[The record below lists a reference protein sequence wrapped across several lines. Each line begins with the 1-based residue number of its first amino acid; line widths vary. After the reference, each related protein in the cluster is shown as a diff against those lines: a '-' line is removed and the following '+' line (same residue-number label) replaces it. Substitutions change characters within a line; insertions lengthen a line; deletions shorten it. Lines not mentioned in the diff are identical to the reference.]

1 MQVTKPWQQ
10 PVNEGSSSTCTF
22 NRMQKQYRLVSK
34 VYSFLLDMYVS
45 ELTIFTFFTIT
56 GHNRLLIAGGIL
68 GGIFVLVLMLLG
80 IGAWCGLLGSGG
92 KSLQQ

>member
-1 MQVTKPWQQ
+1 MIVQVTKPWQQ

-56 GHNRLLIAGGIL
+56 GHYRLLIAGV
-68 GGIFVLVLMLLG
+68 IFVLVLMLLG
-80 IGAWCGLLGSGG
+80 IGVWYGLPDIGG
-92 KSLQQ
+92 KWQ